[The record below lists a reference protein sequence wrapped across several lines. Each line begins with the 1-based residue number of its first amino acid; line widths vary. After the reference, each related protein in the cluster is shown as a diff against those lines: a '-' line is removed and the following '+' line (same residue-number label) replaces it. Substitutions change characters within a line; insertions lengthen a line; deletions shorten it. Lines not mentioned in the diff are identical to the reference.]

1 MRCPWYRCQYENQ
14 SPLSDSPLS
23 DVLLRVVSKALTM
36 LHPLEELAL
45 LVPMRV
51 KKKKIKTT
59 TTKQK
64 QTRTTEKNPKNKT
77 NKHEL

>member
-51 KKKKIKTT
+51 KKKKNQNNNNKT
-59 TTKQK
+59 
-64 QTRTTEKNPKNKT
+64 KT
-77 NKHEL
+77 NKNNGKKTKKQNKQT